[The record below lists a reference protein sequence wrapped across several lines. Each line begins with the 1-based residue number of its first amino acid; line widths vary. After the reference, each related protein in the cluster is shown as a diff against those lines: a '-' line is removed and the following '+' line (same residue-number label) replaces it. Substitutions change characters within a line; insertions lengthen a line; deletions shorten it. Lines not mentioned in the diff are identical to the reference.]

1 MGAKANA
8 IEHAT
13 QAHLQPRVDSNPQYE
28 EFGKRVERIITKR
41 QNGSITDPEA
51 VERLTEVSNE
61 ILEFEEELSEQGLS
75 DASYAIYLTLDEEYG
90 DVIADEE
97 TAKNVA
103 QDLWEGFEEEIQ
115 TDFEGWETRDSTR
128 KAIRKMVIQRLIKTH
143 GLSSLAKDD
152 EFLEET
158 IGYLIENA
166 E

>member
-1 MGAKANA
+1 M
-8 IEHAT
+8 
-13 QAHLQPRVDSNPQYE
+13 
-28 EFGKRVERIITKR
+28 
-41 QNGSITDPEA
+41 
-51 VERLTEVSNE
+51 SNE

-97 TAKNVA
+97 TAKDVA
-103 QDLWEGFEEEIQ
+103 QDLWEGFDEEIQ

-128 KAIRKMVIQRLIKTH
+128 KAIRKMIIQRLIKKH